1 MIAQRLNKEFTVSQ
15 HQTEYNEIT
24 GLLRSDDNRINKI
37 ITQFLN
43 YANPLDVKFADVDLK
58 MFFDEIKHLFEEQ
71 AKQKNINFIISG
83 DDSQMFVFDADL
95 IKQALMNI
103 IQNAFDAVS
112 ENGEVK
118 INYKVESNKLLINIK
133 DNGPGIHPDTQK
145 RIFDL
150 YFTTRKDGNGLG
162 LSIAQK
168 IIAQHNGSIQLS
180 SNVNKGTFF
189 KIILAGK

>member
-1 MIAQRLNKEFTVSQ
+1 
-15 HQTEYNEIT
+15 
-24 GLLRSDDNRINKI
+24 
-37 ITQFLN
+37 
-43 YANPLDVKFADVDLK
+43 
-58 MFFDEIKHLFEEQ
+58 
-71 AKQKNINFIISG
+71 
-83 DDSQMFVFDADL
+83 
-95 IKQALMNI
+95 ALMNI
-103 IQNAFDAVS
+103 VQNAFEAVS
-112 ENGEVK
+112 DGGEVN
-118 INYKVESNKLLINIK
+118 IYYKTENNTLLINIK

-180 SNVNKGTFF
+180 SSVNEGTIF